1 MLHHSPP
8 VLHNGCRRIRDNHSY
23 NGRPRQGPIRELS
36 SASLKLERI
45 YEQNRTYLQKR
56 ADENRL
62 EASKVPP
69 PAAGSAARGKPRLLL
84 MGQRR

>member
-1 MLHHSPP
+1 MLRHSPP
-8 VLHNGCRRIRDNHSY
+8 VLHNGFRRTRGDHSY
-23 NGRPRQGPIRELS
+23 NGRPRQGPVRELS
-36 SASLKLERI
+36 TASLKLDRI

-62 EASKVPP
+62 DAAKVPP

>member
-1 MLHHSPP
+1 MAAAAAGTIIPTMDAHVKGP
-8 VLHNGCRRIRDNHSY
+8 V
-23 NGRPRQGPIRELS
+23 RQLS

-45 YEQNRTYLQKR
+45 YEQNRTHLQKR
-56 ADENRL
+56 ADESRL
-62 EASKVPP
+62 DAAKVPP